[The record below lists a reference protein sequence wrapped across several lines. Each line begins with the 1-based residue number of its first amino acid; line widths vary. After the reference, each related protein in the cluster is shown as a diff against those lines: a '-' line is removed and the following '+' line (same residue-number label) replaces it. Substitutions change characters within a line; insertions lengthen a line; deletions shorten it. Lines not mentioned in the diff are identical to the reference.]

1 MSTELNEKIDRL
13 QLEVSQLR
21 EMAMMQTAILQIMAI
36 KSGIAPAEFQ
46 AMCPVP
52 IPSPFDI
59 QDMLKAKDQAAGL

>member
-36 KSGIAPAEFQ
+36 KSGIAPVEFQ
-46 AMCPVP
+46 ALSPLP

-59 QDMLKAKDQAAGL
+59 LDLLKAKDQAAGL